1 MKIEEILRLKGHD
14 VATVTASHTVLEAI
28 RILVDRNIGS
38 LVVVDGERTI
48 GIFTERDILRLAARS
63 PGKLDATKVGD
74 VMTRDPVTAAL
85 GDQFDDVMQLMT
97 RNRIRHLPVMD
108 AGGLAGI
115 ISIGDLVKACLDMTE
130 QENIQL
136 RDYIGGAG

>member
-1 MKIEEILRLKGHD
+1 MPVSLAPA
-14 VATVTASHTVLEAI
+14 VQTTVLEAI
-28 RILVDRNIGS
+28 RTLVDRNIGS

-85 GDQFDDVMQLMT
+85 HDQFDDVMELMT

-108 AGGLAGI
+108 AGRLAGI
-115 ISIGDLVKACLDMTE
+115 VSIGDLVKACLDLTE
-130 QENIQL
+130 QENVQL